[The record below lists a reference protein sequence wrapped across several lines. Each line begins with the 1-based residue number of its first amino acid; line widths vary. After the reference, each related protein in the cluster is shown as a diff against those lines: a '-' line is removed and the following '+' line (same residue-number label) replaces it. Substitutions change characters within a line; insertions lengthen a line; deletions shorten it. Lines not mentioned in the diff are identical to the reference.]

1 MMYCFIVL
9 AYFHLFNICFI
20 IHLLIS
26 WNDNRG
32 ISVFFLKRLNG
43 LFIPSRSHK
52 WQKRLSV
59 FLGCKAE
66 RAYDLFWRYFAFN
79 WRKTSSS
86 GKTSLP
92 SRHFVNNS
100 FCVVIAKMLCSHRVK
115 MGKYNHNEYRVLTP
129 NSTSHIATILYIFIY
144 FLPSTVCS
152 FISYF
157 LYLIF

>member
-1 MMYCFIVL
+1 MYFFIVL

-32 ISVFFLKRLNG
+32 ISVCLFVCLKIEWSLYSFQK
-43 LFIPSRSHK
+43 L
-52 WQKRLSV
+52 WQKRLSLSV

-86 GKTSLP
+86 GKTLLL
-92 SRHFVNNS
+92 SRHFVNSS
-100 FCVVIAKMLCSHRVK
+100 FCVVIAKMMCCHPVK
-115 MGKYNHNEYRVLTP
+115 VGKYNDNECRGLTP
-129 NSTSHIATILYIFIY
+129 DPTSQIATILYIFIY
-144 FLPSTVCS
+144 FLPSTVCTVL
-152 FISYF
+152 FP
-157 LYLIF
+157 IFYI